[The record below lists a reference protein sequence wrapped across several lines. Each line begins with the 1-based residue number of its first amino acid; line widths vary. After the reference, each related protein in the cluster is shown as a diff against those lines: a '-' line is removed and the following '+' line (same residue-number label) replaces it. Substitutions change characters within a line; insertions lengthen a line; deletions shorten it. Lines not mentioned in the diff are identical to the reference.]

1 MTIYIHYGTN
11 SYDKN
16 KFKDI
21 KNRYLMSKPLGGLW
35 ASEVN
40 DAYGWKQWC
49 EDNDYNMFSINK
61 SFKFK
66 LKKESNI
73 VTINKVEDLEKLPK
87 IETEFN
93 LWITLDFEKLVSLGV
108 DAIKLNLSNDI
119 RLYQALYG
127 WDCDSIL
134 IMNKEYIEL
143 IK

>member
-134 IMNKEYIEL
+134 IMNKECIEL